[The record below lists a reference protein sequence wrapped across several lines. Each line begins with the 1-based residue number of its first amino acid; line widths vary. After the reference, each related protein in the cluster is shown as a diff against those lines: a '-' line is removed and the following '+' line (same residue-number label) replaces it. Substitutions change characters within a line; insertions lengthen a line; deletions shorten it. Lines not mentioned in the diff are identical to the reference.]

1 MKIDTTKNIS
11 LYVFDYAD
19 YEYAI
24 YFNVHRFAS
33 TSKVLPFTHICVMFN

>member
-1 MKIDTTKNIS
+1 MKIDTTRNIL

-24 YFNVHRFAS
+24 YFIS
-33 TSKVLPFTHICVMFN
+33 TLMCVDL

>member
-1 MKIDTTKNIS
+1 MKIDITTNIS

-24 YFNVHRFAS
+24 YFIS
-33 TSKVLPFTHICVMFN
+33 TLMCV